1 MEHPSPT
8 TGKRQRSRKG
18 CHNCRRLHRKC
29 DETKPSCSACRA
41 AKKEC
46 VYGLRISWGGRP
58 FKKSPFGRCLD
69 QSVVIVALP
78 SGEPEASAASL
89 TPGFYPTC
97 RAEVDISHP
106 SFVYGTVPAARRSP
120 GFVQTETPARSSYHD
135 ISYAASS
142 QSPARSSS
150 SLLVADHVVGDIEIL
165 QNPSHLSQVSTSH
178 RVLLDHFLHS
188 VTRSFSLHLS
198 THHGFCTT
206 YLPMALD
213 SSTRLLPAML
223 EASALHRRSLGLIQD
238 ERELISLRHESLR
251 HFIVPTAMG
260 QDNATD
266 DQAVAKALMLCLC
279 EILAGGEKTN
289 SWKLHLQGAVAM
301 LRQASVG
308 GGTTTQQTSAVREF
322 LSHWCESLR
331 VLSLLGPALDFDGP
345 VAGEEEEQE
354 SDYIDEFHGF
364 SRVLVPLIKEV
375 HLLRLERQSLQ
386 GLARGQLNVLLSQHL
401 KIVQKLSC
409 VVDERCRMAITKV
422 KLSLNRRSRAFH
434 PSIQSYLSPKIQS
447 DFIAVNQAFH
457 HGVLLNIY
465 RLVQGLPYDHPDV
478 ESSTEAILTNLG
490 QVELR
495 DEACPGVAMLQPLF
509 EAGCASFRQS
519 QREQVVV
526 LMNSLKR
533 RYGMGNVDRARAFI
547 EEYWLEWD
555 RQRDQGAD
563 LHWDTFIGK

>member
-1 MEHPSPT
+1 MEHPSPPT
-8 TGKRQRSRKG
+8 EKRHRSRKG

-41 AKKEC
+41 AGKQC

-69 QSVVIVALP
+69 QSVAVFAFP
-78 SGEPEASAASL
+78 SEETAASAASL
-89 TPGFYPTC
+89 APGLSPTC
-97 RAEVDISHP
+97 RADVDISRP
-106 SFVYGTVPAARRSP
+106 PFVYGTVPTAHRFP
-120 GFVQTETPARSSYHD
+120 GFAQTETPAYPSYHD

-142 QSPARSSS
+142 PSPARSSS
-150 SLLVADHVVGDIEIL
+150 CLLVADHVHGDREIL

-178 RVLLDHFLHS
+178 RVLLDHFLHT

-238 ERELISLRHESLR
+238 ECELISLRHESLR
-251 HFIVPTAMG
+251 NFMVPTAMG

-308 GGTTTQQTSAVREF
+308 GGTTTKQTSAVREF
-322 LSHWCESLR
+322 LSRWCESLE
-331 VLSLLGPALDFDGP
+331 VLSLLGPASDFDGQI
-345 VAGEEEEQE
+345 AGEEEEQE

-364 SRVLVPLIKEV
+364 SRGLVDVIKEI
-375 HLLRLERQSLQ
+375 HLLRLEQQSLQ
-386 GLARGQLNVLLSQHL
+386 EVARSQLNVLLSQPL
-401 KIVQKLSC
+401 EIVQKLSC
-409 VVDERCRMAITKV
+409 VVDERCRMAIRKA
-422 KLSLNRRSRAFH
+422 KLSLDRRTSAFH
-434 PSIQSYLSPKIQS
+434 PSIQSYISPKIQS
-447 DFIAVNQAFH
+447 DFVAINKAFH

-465 RLVQGLPYDHPDV
+465 RGVQDLPHDHLDV
-478 ESSTEAILTNLG
+478 ESSVEAILTKLG
-490 QVELR
+490 QLELR

-509 EAGCASFRQS
+509 EAGCASFRQR
-519 QREQVVV
+519 QREQVVA
-526 LMNSLKR
+526 LMNSLEK
-533 RYGMGNVDRARAFI
+533 RYGMGNVGRARAFI
-547 EEYWLEWD
+547 QEYWLEWD